1 MSAPAPQPASQVSG
15 GSALPEPSADAAS
28 TPFVPTPFSLLALIK
43 LARPHQWVKSVFVLL
58 GPLYGLRDI
67 PRERWQD
74 VIVQGL
80 IAAGVFAL
88 ASSACYI
95 YNDLRD
101 VDADRHHPRKRNRP
115 IASGAV
121 SPGLAVAVMAT
132 LVLGGGALSLLL
144 HSAYRPGTLLLV
156 GLYMFNVLAYSALLK
171 HRVIA
176 DVLSLSLGFVL
187 RVIGGCVAVG
197 IMPSTWLLNC
207 TLFLAM
213 FLAFA
218 KRLGE
223 RRTAE
228 AAGYDAVAAR
238 SVQGK
243 YTDELLRMSVVVTA
257 VATLITYA
265 FYVQSRESAAVFA
278 TSLIPAGINWLWF
291 TILPATYALLRS
303 MVLIERGAYDDPTE
317 MFLKDNPLR
326 LAGIAFIAITIAV
339 ALVFGHK

>member
-1 MSAPAPQPASQVSG
+1 MPAP
-15 GSALPEPSADAAS
+15 
-28 TPFVPTPFSLLALIK
+28 FSIPALIK

-58 GPLYGLRDI
+58 GPLYGLRDL
-67 PRERWQD
+67 PHERWRE
-74 VIVQGL
+74 VILQGL
-80 IAAGVFAL
+80 VAAGVFAL

-101 VDADRHHPRKRNRP
+101 VEADRHHPRKRKRP
-115 IASGAV
+115 IASGAITP
-121 SPGLAVAVMAT
+121 SVAVIMMVL

-144 HSAYRPGTLLLV
+144 DSAFRPGTLLLV
-156 GLYMFNVLAYSALLK
+156 GLYMFNVLAYSASLK

-197 IMPSTWLLNC
+197 VMPSTWLLNC

-223 RRTAE
+223 RRTAV
-228 AAGYDAVAAR
+228 AAGYDAAIAR

-265 FYVQSRESAAVFA
+265 FYVQSRENAASFHTPLV
-278 TSLIPAGINWLWF
+278 PAGINWLWF

-317 MFLKDNPLR
+317 MFIKDNPLR
-326 LAGIAFIAITIAV
+326 LAGIVFIAITIAV
-339 ALVFGHK
+339 VAAFGHN